1 MQSHSELC
9 ILPTLFLVAC
19 QNGNIVGVMSSTNQ
33 SNGTT
38 AATTALPF
46 ANWAPQAAPL
56 LSSRAAAASAGL
68 THLPSA
74 RIAQHQARAYRGEQR
89 DRANFDT
96 SIARHDYNMASQ
108 RLACQV
114 PCQSGCIAPRSAER
128 LPQIYAKEE
137 LFAPAHS
144 LATGTLSSA
153 APLQSQHAPLSIAP
167 SLLRAEQVNARLPT
181 VDLREARAFESAES
195 RAFASNS
202 SNNAL
207 ASTTRAAAQREGV
220 FSLSAAQAEKSKYLD
235 SYKSGNEEAYAHVD
249 ALQRSVRGYDDT
261 SQETLQRVKQ
271 WNAREAAQRQFLGHN
286 A

>member
-1 MQSHSELC
+1 
-9 ILPTLFLVAC
+9 
-19 QNGNIVGVMSSTNQ
+19 
-33 SNGTT
+33 
-38 AATTALPF
+38 LPF
-46 ANWAPQAAPL
+46 ANWAPQASP
-56 LSSRAAAASAGL
+56 LSSLVTTAAHQQQQHHQQQQQQQSGL
-68 THLPSA
+68 SHLPSA

-114 PCQSGCIAPRSAER
+114 PCQSGCIVPSSVER

-144 LATGTLSSA
+144 LATGAQQQQHQYAAASA
-153 APLQSQHAPLSIAP
+153 LQSQHAPLSIAP
-167 SLLRAEQVNARLPT
+167 SLRRAEQVSARLPT

-195 RAFASNS
+195 RAFATGGSNG
-202 SNNAL
+202 NNAGAAL

-271 WNAREAAQRQFLGHN
+271 WNAREAAQRQFLGNN